1 MTIPQENKNNKLFLW
16 LCLSADIAFIILH
29 ILFKINILSSTLYSI
44 KRDLGF
50 AEFYQYVKF
59 LWLIIIFV
67 YLSKKLRYWGYLSWA
82 VTFLYFLADDAFQIH
97 EDVGTLIANQLTFTP
112 PLNLRLQDFGELA
125 VYAIA
130 GIILMLGIGFAYR
143 NGTQSFKHLSHDFL
157 FLLALLIFF
166 GVFLDVAEIA
176 SNWGFFIKETLGL
189 FDDGG
194 ELVIVSIMLWYVFQI
209 AHDKEVNILKR
220 K

>member
-1 MTIPQENKNNKLFLW
+1 MTTPQENNKLFLW

-29 ILFKINILSSTLYSI
+29 ILFKTNFLSSTLYSV
-44 KRDLGF
+44 KRDLGY
-50 AEFYQYVKF
+50 AEFYQYIKF
-59 LWLIIIFV
+59 LWIIIIFL
-67 YLSKKLRYWGYLSWA
+67 YLSQKLNYWGHVSWA
-82 VTFLYFLADDAFQIH
+82 VTFLYFLADDTFQLH
-97 EDVGTLIANQLTFTP
+97 EDVGRLIANHLTFTP
-112 PLNLRLQDFGELA
+112 PLNLRLQDFGELI

-130 GIILMLGIGFAYR
+130 GIILMLGIAIAYR
-143 NGTQSFKHLSHDFL
+143 KGSQSFKNLSHDFL
-157 FLLALLIFF
+157 FLTAFLIFF

-176 SNWGFFIKETLGL
+176 SNWGIFIKETLGL

-209 AHDKEVNILKR
+209 AHDKEVNILNR